1 MKQSKYDTDKDGV
14 CDAKECSDLVMINRN
29 VTHWTDAEAVVVS
42 SLAKIGIQVKPRE
55 LASSAAYTTIQTIK
69 NKIPIALNAGWGRDY
84 ADACTFVGPLFDGRS
99 IIATGNT
106 NYPLV
111 GLTADKAKELG
122 VSIPAGSPFPA
133 STPTSTPARR
143 SQHPAGPAQR
153 VLRQHRQ
160 EADGRGRP
168 LGPVPVGQEH
178 HGHGEHGHQ
187 VRVRPGLRL
196 PVLHRHGGEQQ
207 EDRLL
212 T

>member
-1 MKQSKYDTDKDGV
+1 
-14 CDAKECSDLVMINRN
+14 MINRN

-122 VSIPAGSPFPA
+122 VSIPAGVTISSVDTNIDACQKVPTPSRTSATSA
-133 STPTSTPARR
+133 SPTSTR
-143 SQHPAGPAQR
+143 S
-153 VLRQHRQ
+153 
-160 EADGRGRP
+160 
-168 LGPVPVGQEH
+168 
-178 HGHGEHGHQ
+178 
-187 VRVRPGLRL
+187 
-196 PVLHRHGGEQQ
+196 
-207 EDRLL
+207 
-212 T
+212 